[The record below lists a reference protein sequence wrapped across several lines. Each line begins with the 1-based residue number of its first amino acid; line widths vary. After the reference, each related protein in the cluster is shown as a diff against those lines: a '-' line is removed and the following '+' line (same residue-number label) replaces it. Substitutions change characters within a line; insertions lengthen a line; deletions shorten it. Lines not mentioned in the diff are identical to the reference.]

1 MNAAAQYAPY
11 FRFPVLVGQI
21 ADAHDKAWLVR
32 LIKGRK
38 IGGEMVSVAVVEG

>member
-11 FRFPVLVGQI
+11 FRVLVGQI